1 MVHESDSI
9 TGTYVETSVT
19 AEVYPASVAPDLEQA
34 PIPIPS
40 PAGGAAATFTRNSL
54 ISVGRLLATTVVALV
69 LPAYLTHRLPV
80 KTYSAWVLLL
90 QMSAYVGY
98 LDFGVQTAVAKYVA
112 EFEAKAD
119 STGAGMRASA
129 GLALMSLAAVLG
141 VILTLT
147 LAWRVPH
154 LFAQM
159 PPALYPSVRISLVLI
174 GVSLSLGLLG
184 SFPSAIFL
192 GLQRYSVPMV
202 ISLLNRA
209 LFTIVVV
216 STVFLHGSLAI
227 MGAGVAAV
235 NVATGMIQISA
246 WRRMASH
253 VRLSFAGLDRAVLK
267 QMLSY
272 CSVMGIWTVG
282 MLCVSGLD
290 VTIVGHFDFG
300 QTAFYSIATL
310 PTNFILSIMGAAL
323 GTSAAGSVG
332 VECKSQCGGHGRAPE
347 SPYPLLDGS
356 AAALRT
362 SDDARR
368 LLDSVTVGRS
378 GVRGPYHC
386 LFTSAVAG
394 EYRPQHLYAVRHHA
408 GSHGTSK
415 RSHRGRHCG
424 GGSQRDLQHPACA
437 AHRRDGRGVRY
448 ADRVIRQR
456 GNAFRGQHALHLP
469 DLFGDASAALPQGRA
484 FSADRGDSLTGGC
497 VVSLVGAVAK
507 AHRRRLAGV
516 GFEHPAA
523 GVDGRYNGKSERTQ
537 LASFGARRLRA
548 LVS

>member
-1 MVHESDSI
+1 VHESDSV
-9 TGTYVETSVT
+9 TGTYVETSLT

-34 PIPIPS
+34 PIPR

-119 STGAGMRASA
+119 STGAGLRASA
-129 GLALMSLAAVLG
+129 GL
-141 VILTLT
+141 
-147 LAWRVPH
+147 
-154 LFAQM
+154 
-159 PPALYPSVRISLVLI
+159 
-174 GVSLSLGLLG
+174 LG
-184 SFPSAIFL
+184 SVPSAIFL

-272 CSVMGIWTVG
+272 CSVMGIWTVA

-290 VTIVGHFDFG
+290 VAIVGHFDFG

-323 GTSAAGSVG
+323 GPLLPAASALSASRSAEAMGELLSRLTRYSTVLLLLCGLPMMLGGYWILSLWVGAAYAAHTIAFLRVLLLANIVRNICLPYATMVVALSRQRVATASAITEAVVNLASSIWLARHYGAMGVALGTLIGSAAGVAMHFGISMGYTQVNFAIPRLRLLA
-332 VECKSQCGGHGRAPE
+332 GGIVRPASMVVPSALLLPMWWRTGPPSLTPALWIGWAISTGLLAWFVSLSRDERA
-347 SPYPLLDGS
+347 LLKQVTTKRMTF
-356 AAALRT
+356 ALR
-362 SDDARR
+362 
-368 LLDSVTVGRS
+368 
-378 GVRGPYHC
+378 
-386 LFTSAVAG
+386 
-394 EYRPQHLYAVRHHA
+394 
-408 GSHGTSK
+408 
-415 RSHRGRHCG
+415 
-424 GGSQRDLQHPACA
+424 
-437 AHRRDGRGVRY
+437 
-448 ADRVIRQR
+448 
-456 GNAFRGQHALHLP
+456 
-469 DLFGDASAALPQGRA
+469 RA
-484 FSADRGDSLTGGC
+484 
-497 VVSLVGAVAK
+497 
-507 AHRRRLAGV
+507 
-516 GFEHPAA
+516 
-523 GVDGRYNGKSERTQ
+523 
-537 LASFGARRLRA
+537 
-548 LVS
+548 

>member
-1 MVHESDSI
+1 M
-9 TGTYVETSVT
+9 
-19 AEVYPASVAPDLEQA
+19 APDLEQA
-34 PIPIPS
+34 LIPR

-54 ISVGRLLATTVVALV
+54 ISVGRLLANTVVALL

-147 LAWRVPH
+147 LAWRVPY

-184 SFPSAIFL
+184 SVPSAIFL

-202 ISLLNRA
+202 ISLVNRA
-209 LFTIVVV
+209 LFTIVVI
-216 STVFLHGSLAI
+216 STVFLHGSLAV
-227 MGAGVAAV
+227 MGAGAAAI

-253 VRLSFAGLDRAVLK
+253 VRLSFAGLDRSVLK

-300 QTAFYSIATL
+300 QTAFTPLQACRPTSYSR
-310 PTNFILSIMGAAL
+310 SWERR
-323 GTSAAGSVG
+323 SVL
-332 VECKSQCGGHGRAPE
+332 CC
-347 SPYPLLDGS
+347 
-356 AAALRT
+356 
-362 SDDARR
+362 
-368 LLDSVTVGRS
+368 
-378 GVRGPYHC
+378 
-386 LFTSAVAG
+386 
-394 EYRPQHLYAVRHHA
+394 
-408 GSHGTSK
+408 
-415 RSHRGRHCG
+415 
-424 GGSQRDLQHPACA
+424 
-437 AHRRDGRGVRY
+437 
-448 ADRVIRQR
+448 
-456 GNAFRGQHALHLP
+456 
-469 DLFGDASAALPQGRA
+469 
-484 FSADRGDSLTGGC
+484 
-497 VVSLVGAVAK
+497 
-507 AHRRRLAGV
+507 RRR
-516 GFEHPAA
+516 
-523 GVDGRYNGKSERTQ
+523 
-537 LASFGARRLRA
+537 RR
-548 LVS
+548 

>member
-1 MVHESDSI
+1 MHESDSV
-9 TGTYVETSVT
+9 TGTYVETSLT

-34 PIPIPS
+34 PIPR
-40 PAGGAAATFTRNSL
+40 PAAGAAATFTRNSL

-184 SFPSAIFL
+184 SVPSAIFL

-323 GTSAAGSVG
+323 GPLLPAASALSASRSAEAMGELLSRLTRYSTVLLLLCGLPMMLGGYWILSLWVGAAYAAHTIAFLRVLLLANIVRNICLPYATMLAATGRQNVAIAGATAEAVVNVTCSILLAQRIGAMGVAYGTLIGSFVSVG
-332 VECKSQCGGHGRAPE
+332 MH
-347 SPYPLLDGS
+347 
-356 AAALRT
+356 
-362 SDDARR
+362 
-368 LLDSVTVGRS
+368 
-378 GVRGPYHC
+378 
-386 LFTSAVAG
+386 FAVSMH
-394 EYRPQHLYAVRHHA
+394 YTY
-408 GSHGTSK
+408 
-415 RSHRGRHCG
+415 
-424 GGSQRDLQHPACA
+424 
-437 AHRRDGRGVRY
+437 
-448 ADRVIRQR
+448 
-456 GNAFRGQHALHLP
+456 
-469 DLFGDASAALPQGRA
+469 RA
-484 FSADRGDSLTGGC
+484 FSVTRARLFLKGVLGPLT
-497 VVSLVGAVAK
+497 VAIPSLVVVLFRWSALLP
-507 AHRRRLAGV
+507 RLTAG
-516 GFEHPAA
+516 GWLAWGSSTLLLAWAA
-523 GVDGRYNGKSERTQ
+523 GITAGERTQ
-537 LASFGARRLRA
+537 LASIGARRLRA

>member
-1 MVHESDSI
+1 MHESDSV
-9 TGTYVETSVT
+9 TGTYVETSLT

-34 PIPIPS
+34 PIPR

-184 SFPSAIFL
+184 SVPSAIFL

-209 LFTIVVV
+209 LYTIVVV

-253 VRLSFAGLDRAVLK
+253 VRLSFAGLDRVVLK

-310 PTNFILSIMGAAL
+310 PTNFMLSMMGAAL
-323 GTSAAGSVG
+323 GPLLPAASALSTSRSAEAMGELLSRLTRYSTVLLLLCGLPMMLGGYWILSLWVGAAYAAHTIAFLRVLLLANIVRNICLPYATMVVALSRQRVATASAITEAVVNLASSIWLARHYGAMGVALGTLIGSAAGVAMHFGISMGYTQVNFAIPRLRLLA
-332 VECKSQCGGHGRAPE
+332 GGIVRPASIAVP
-347 SPYPLLDGS
+347 SALLLPMWWRTGPPS
-356 AAALRT
+356 LTPALRIGWR
-362 SDDARR
+362 SALGYWPGLSASRR
-368 LLDSVTVGRS
+368 TR
-378 GVRGPYHC
+378 VR
-386 LFTSAVAG
+386 F
-394 EYRPQHLYAVRHHA
+394 
-408 GSHGTSK
+408 
-415 RSHRGRHCG
+415 
-424 GGSQRDLQHPACA
+424 
-437 AHRRDGRGVRY
+437 
-448 ADRVIRQR
+448 
-456 GNAFRGQHALHLP
+456 
-469 DLFGDASAALPQGRA
+469 
-484 FSADRGDSLTGGC
+484 
-497 VVSLVGAVAK
+497 
-507 AHRRRLAGV
+507 
-516 GFEHPAA
+516 
-523 GVDGRYNGKSERTQ
+523 
-537 LASFGARRLRA
+537 
-548 LVS
+548 

>member
-1 MVHESDSI
+1 MHESDSV
-9 TGTYVETSVT
+9 TGTHVETSLT

-34 PIPIPS
+34 PIPR

-184 SFPSAIFL
+184 SVPSAIFL

-246 WRRMASH
+246 WRRKASH

-272 CSVMGIWTVG
+272 CSVMGIWTVA

-290 VTIVGHFDFG
+290 VAIVGHFDFG

-310 PTNFILSIMGAAL
+310 PNNFILSIMGAAL
-323 GTSAAGSVG
+323 GPLLPAASALSASRSAEAMGELLSRLTRYSTVLLLLCGLPMMLGGYWILSLWVGAAYAAHTIAFLRVLLLANIVRNICLPYATMLTATGRQNVAIAGATAEAVVNVTCSILLAQRIGAMGVAYGTLIGSFVSVGMHFAVSMHYTYRTFSVTRARLFLKGVLGPLTVAIPSLVVVLFRWSALLPRLTAGGWLAWGSSTLLLAWAAGI
-332 VECKSQCGGHGRAPE
+332 
-347 SPYPLLDGS
+347 
-356 AAALRT
+356 T
-362 SDDARR
+362 
-368 LLDSVTVGRS
+368 
-378 GVRGPYHC
+378 
-386 LFTSAVAG
+386 AG
-394 EYRPQHLYAVRHHA
+394 
-408 GSHGTSK
+408 
-415 RSHRGRHCG
+415 
-424 GGSQRDLQHPACA
+424 
-437 AHRRDGRGVRY
+437 
-448 ADRVIRQR
+448 
-456 GNAFRGQHALHLP
+456 
-469 DLFGDASAALPQGRA
+469 
-484 FSADRGDSLTGGC
+484 
-497 VVSLVGAVAK
+497 
-507 AHRRRLAGV
+507 
-516 GFEHPAA
+516 
-523 GVDGRYNGKSERTQ
+523 ERTQ
-537 LASFGARRLRA
+537 LASIGARRLRA

>member
-1 MVHESDSI
+1 VHESDSV
-9 TGTYVETSVT
+9 TGTYVETSLT

-34 PIPIPS
+34 PIPR
-40 PAGGAAATFTRNSL
+40 PAGGVAATFTRNSL

-184 SFPSAIFL
+184 SVPSAIFL

-209 LFTIVVV
+209 LFTIVIV
-216 STVFLHGSLAI
+216 STVFLHGGLAI

-323 GTSAAGSVG
+323 GPLLPAASALSASRSAEAMGELLSRLTRYSTVLLLLCGLPMMLSGYWILSLWVGAAYAAHTIAFLRVLLLANIVRNICLPYATMLTASGRQNVAIAGATAEAVVNVTCSILLARRIGAMGVAYGTLIGSFASVG
-332 VECKSQCGGHGRAPE
+332 MHFAVSMH
-347 SPYPLLDGS
+347 YTY
-356 AAALRT
+356 RT
-362 SDDARR
+362 F
-368 LLDSVTVGRS
+368 SVTRARLFLK
-378 GVRGPYHC
+378 GVLGPLTVAIPSLVVV
-386 LFTSAVAG
+386 LFRWSALLPRLTAGGWLAWGSSTLLLAWEAGITAG
-394 EYRPQHLYAVRHHA
+394 E
-408 GSHGTSK
+408 
-415 RSHRGRHCG
+415 
-424 GGSQRDLQHPACA
+424 
-437 AHRRDGRGVRY
+437 
-448 ADRVIRQR
+448 
-456 GNAFRGQHALHLP
+456 
-469 DLFGDASAALPQGRA
+469 RA
-484 FSADRGDSLTGGC
+484 
-497 VVSLVGAVAK
+497 
-507 AHRRRLAGV
+507 
-516 GFEHPAA
+516 
-523 GVDGRYNGKSERTQ
+523 Q
-537 LASFGARRLRA
+537 LASIGARRLRA

>member
-1 MVHESDSI
+1 MYESDDV
-9 TGTYVETSVT
+9 TGTYVETSLT
-19 AEVYPASVAPDLEQA
+19 AEVYPASVAPDLEQS
-34 PIPIPS
+34 PIPR
-40 PAGGAAATFTRNSL
+40 PADGAAATFTRNSL

-129 GLALMSLAAVLG
+129 GLALMSLAAVFG

-184 SFPSAIFL
+184 SVPSAIFL

-235 NVATGMIQISA
+235 NVATGMVQISA

-253 VRLSFAGLDRAVLK
+253 VRLSFADLDRAVLK

-300 QTAFYSIATL
+300 QTAFYSIASL

-323 GTSAAGSVG
+323 GPLLPAASALSASRSAEAMGELLSRLTRYSTVLLLLCGLPMMLGGYWILSLWVGGAYAAHTIAFLRVLLLANIVRNICLPYATMLVATGRQNVAIAGATAEAVVNVTCSILLAHRIGAMGVAYGTLIGSFVSVGMHFGVSMHYTYRTFSVTRARLFLNGVLAPLTVAIPSLVVVLFRWSALLPRLTAGGWLAWGSSTLLLAWAAGI
-332 VECKSQCGGHGRAPE
+332 
-347 SPYPLLDGS
+347 
-356 AAALRT
+356 T
-362 SDDARR
+362 AR
-368 LLDSVTVGRS
+368 
-378 GVRGPYHC
+378 
-386 LFTSAVAG
+386 
-394 EYRPQHLYAVRHHA
+394 
-408 GSHGTSK
+408 
-415 RSHRGRHCG
+415 
-424 GGSQRDLQHPACA
+424 
-437 AHRRDGRGVRY
+437 
-448 ADRVIRQR
+448 
-456 GNAFRGQHALHLP
+456 
-469 DLFGDASAALPQGRA
+469 
-484 FSADRGDSLTGGC
+484 
-497 VVSLVGAVAK
+497 
-507 AHRRRLAGV
+507 
-516 GFEHPAA
+516 
-523 GVDGRYNGKSERTQ
+523 ERTQ
-537 LASFGARRLRA
+537 LASICARKLRA